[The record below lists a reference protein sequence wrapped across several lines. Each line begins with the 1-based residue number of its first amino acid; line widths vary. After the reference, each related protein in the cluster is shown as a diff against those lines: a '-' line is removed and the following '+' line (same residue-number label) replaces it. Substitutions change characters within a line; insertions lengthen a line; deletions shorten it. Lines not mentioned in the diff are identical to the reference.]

1 MYGKMKDFLTKE
13 LADIREAG
21 LYKEER
27 IITTPQRAD
36 IEVKP
41 EAEVLNFCANN
52 YLGLSN
58 NEQLIEG
65 AVNAMKQR
73 GYGMSSV
80 RFICGTQDIH
90 KQLEAAIS
98 DYFQTE
104 DTILYS
110 SCFDANG
117 GLFEPL
123 LGEGD
128 AIISDALNHA
138 SIIDGVRLCKAKR
151 YRYAN
156 ANMEELEK
164 CLQEAQAQRFRIIA
178 TDGVF
183 SMDGYVDMK
192 KKILQTVL
200 FLGIMF
206 LTFYTLLHGQNLSE
220 IYQAVKNMSVPYLI
234 AAAGLALFFVC
245 AEGSMIWYL
254 LTSMRKKTDS
264 QTTVLC
270 VVGKEKVC
278 SLWRCIQYS
287 FIGFFYSGITPSAT
301 GGQPVQLYYMNKDGN
316 KGSDSTIV
324 LMTVAVI
331 YKIVLVVLGV
341 GMLLFCGGALKTE
354 LQSFFPLYLLG
365 LALNTVVVA
374 VVLAAM
380 LFPQWM
386 IVVWAWVEKQFI
398 RLDIWKANPQR
409 MDKVQ
414 TFTGN
419 YRNAVDWLKQHPGKL
434 IVVIA
439 VTFLQRCSV
448 FLLTYMVYLGL
459 GQAGTSIQEVVLLQA
474 SVYIAV
480 DMLPLPGAQGITEL
494 MYRSVFAPV
503 FSKGSLI
510 PSMLISRGLNFY
522 FLLLAGAGVTAANHF
537 LVKKKI

>member
-1 MYGKMKDFLTKE
+1 
-13 LADIREAG
+13 
-21 LYKEER
+21 
-27 IITTPQRAD
+27 
-36 IEVKP
+36 
-41 EAEVLNFCANN
+41 
-52 YLGLSN
+52 
-58 NEQLIEG
+58 
-65 AVNAMKQR
+65 
-73 GYGMSSV
+73 
-80 RFICGTQDIH
+80 
-90 KQLEAAIS
+90 
-98 DYFQTE
+98 
-104 DTILYS
+104 
-110 SCFDANG
+110 
-117 GLFEPL
+117 
-123 LGEGD
+123 
-128 AIISDALNHA
+128 
-138 SIIDGVRLCKAKR
+138 
-151 YRYAN
+151 
-156 ANMEELEK
+156 
-164 CLQEAQAQRFRIIA
+164 
-178 TDGVF
+178 
-183 SMDGYVDMK
+183 
-192 KKILQTVL
+192 
-200 FLGIMF
+200 
-206 LTFYTLLHGQNLSE
+206 
-220 IYQAVKNMSVPYLI
+220 
-234 AAAGLALFFVC
+234 
-245 AEGSMIWYL
+245 
-254 LTSMRKKTDS
+254 
-264 QTTVLC
+264 
-270 VVGKEKVC
+270 
-278 SLWRCIQYS
+278 
-287 FIGFFYSGITPSAT
+287 
-301 GGQPVQLYYMNKDGN
+301 MNKDGN
-316 KGSDSTIV
+316 KGSDCTIV

-365 LALNTVVVA
+365 LALNTVAVA

-459 GQAGTSIQEVVLLQA
+459 GQAGTSIQEVILLQA

>member
-1 MYGKMKDFLTKE
+1 MYK
-13 LADIREAG
+13 
-21 LYKEER
+21 KEER
-27 IITTPQRAD
+27 W
-36 IEVKP
+36 
-41 EAEVLNFCANN
+41 L
-52 YLGLSN
+52 
-58 NEQLIEG
+58 
-65 AVNAMKQR
+65 R
-73 GYGMSSV
+73 GYEKENLADSLVSWDYVFDFLYVTPWTESVRNLSGSKKYVSSV
-80 RFICGTQDIH
+80 PDCSGRTGVIFCLRRGQHDLVSAHIH
-90 KQLEAAIS
+90 A
-98 DYFQTE
+98 
-104 DTILYS
+104 
-110 SCFDANG
+110 
-117 GLFEPL
+117 
-123 LGEGD
+123 
-128 AIISDALNHA
+128 
-138 SIIDGVRLCKAKR
+138 
-151 YRYAN
+151 
-156 ANMEELEK
+156 
-164 CLQEAQAQRFRIIA
+164 
-178 TDGVF
+178 
-183 SMDGYVDMK
+183 
-192 KKILQTVL
+192 
-200 FLGIMF
+200 
-206 LTFYTLLHGQNLSE
+206 
-220 IYQAVKNMSVPYLI
+220 
-234 AAAGLALFFVC
+234 
-245 AEGSMIWYL
+245 
-254 LTSMRKKTDS
+254 KKTDS

-316 KGSDSTIV
+316 KGSDCTIV

-331 YKIVLVVLGV
+331 YKIVLVVLGA

-365 LALNTVVVA
+365 LALNTVAVA

>member
-1 MYGKMKDFLTKE
+1 MLLKKL
-13 LADIREAG
+13 RNSSVQ
-21 LYKEER
+21 KEER
-27 IITTPQRAD
+27 W
-36 IEVKP
+36 
-41 EAEVLNFCANN
+41 L
-52 YLGLSN
+52 
-58 NEQLIEG
+58 
-65 AVNAMKQR
+65 R
-73 GYGMSSV
+73 GYEKENLADSLVSWDYVFDFLYVTPWTESVRNLSGSKKYVSSV
-80 RFICGTQDIH
+80 PDCSGRT
-90 KQLEAAIS
+90 
-98 DYFQTE
+98 
-104 DTILYS
+104 
-110 SCFDANG
+110 
-117 GLFEPL
+117 
-123 LGEGD
+123 
-128 AIISDALNHA
+128 
-138 SIIDGVRLCKAKR
+138 GVIF
-151 YRYAN
+151 
-156 ANMEELEK
+156 
-164 CLQEAQAQRFRIIA
+164 CLRR
-178 TDGVF
+178 
-183 SMDGYVDMK
+183 
-192 KKILQTVL
+192 
-200 FLGIMF
+200 
-206 LTFYTLLHGQNLSE
+206 GQH
-220 IYQAVKNMSVPYLI
+220 
-234 AAAGLALFFVC
+234 
-245 AEGSMIWYL
+245 YL

-459 GQAGTSIQEVVLLQA
+459 GQAGTSIQE
-474 SVYIAV
+474 
-480 DMLPLPGAQGITEL
+480 
-494 MYRSVFAPV
+494 
-503 FSKGSLI
+503 GSLI